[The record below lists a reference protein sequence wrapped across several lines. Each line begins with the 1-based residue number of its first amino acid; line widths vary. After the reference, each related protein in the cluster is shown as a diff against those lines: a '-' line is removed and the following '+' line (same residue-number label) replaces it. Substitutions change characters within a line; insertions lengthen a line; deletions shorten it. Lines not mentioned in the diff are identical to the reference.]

1 MTPARLRAT
10 RTAALVCAV
19 ALISCEREER
29 RFREEPP
36 AANPASIATLTPL
49 QPGPTVR
56 EVSTHGPYA
65 ENAYMV
71 NEGKALFNAMN
82 CVGCHANGGGGMGP
96 PLMDEDWI
104 YGSDPQQIFS
114 SIAQGRPNG
123 MPSWGNRLSNDQI
136 WRLVGYVQSMSG
148 QLRKDVAPTRNDDM
162 NARRS
167 EQRTEGKK
175 PEQSSVPPSAQHP

>member
-1 MTPARLRAT
+1 MRSLLPRIVQLTT
-10 RTAALVCAV
+10 IVTALALT
-19 ALISCEREER
+19 SCEREER

-36 AANPASIATLTPL
+36 AANPASTTTLSPL

-56 EVSTHGPYA
+56 QVKTHSPYQQ
-65 ENAYMV
+65 NAYMV
-71 NEGKALFNAMN
+71 SEGKALFAQMN
-82 CVGCHANGGGGMGP
+82 CVGCHSNGGGGMGP
-96 PLMDEDWI
+96 PLMDDEWI

-123 MPSWGNRLSNDQI
+123 MPSWASVLSNDQI

-162 NARRS
+162 FGGPS
-167 EQRTEGKK
+167 EQRAKK
-175 PEQSSVPPSAQHP
+175 QKPRNASPPTAH

>member
-1 MTPARLRAT
+1 MSASVTRRLSPVLVLT
-10 RTAALVCAV
+10 ALV
-19 ALISCEREER
+19 LTSCKREER

-36 AANPASIATLTPL
+36 ASNPSSTTTLSTL

-56 EVSTHGPYA
+56 EVKTHGPYQQ
-65 ENAYMV
+65 NAYMV
-71 NEGKALFNAMN
+71 NEGKALFNQMN

-96 PLMDEDWI
+96 PLMDDEWI

-123 MPSWGNRLSNDQI
+123 MPAWAAVLSSDQI

-148 QLRKDVAPTRNDDM
+148 QLRKDIAPTRSDDM
-162 NARRS
+162 FGGPS
-167 EQRTEGKK
+167 EQRATAMK
-175 PEQSSVPPSAQHP
+175 PKNQAPPPSR

>member
-1 MTPARLRAT
+1 MRVSITRRLVPV
-10 RTAALVCAV
+10 AALT
-19 ALISCEREER
+19 ALTLTSCEREDR

-36 AANPASIATLTPL
+36 SANPASTATLSPL

-56 EVSTHGPYA
+56 QVSTHSPYQ

-71 NEGKALFNAMN
+71 NEGKALFNQMN
-82 CVGCHANGGGGMGP
+82 CVGCHSNGGGGMGP
-96 PLMDEDWI
+96 ALMDDEWI

-123 MPSWGNRLSNDQI
+123 MPSWSAVLSNDQI

-148 QLRKDVAPTRNDDM
+148 QLRKDVAPTRNDDLFGGP
-162 NARRS
+162 S
-167 EQRTEGKK
+167 EQRATEMK
-175 PEQSSVPPSAQHP
+175 PTKQAPPPSR

>member
-1 MTPARLRAT
+1 MSKIRFVEAITAL
-10 RTAALVCAV
+10 AAL
-19 ALISCEREER
+19 ALSSCEREDR

-36 AANPASIATLTPL
+36 AANAAGTATLSPL

-56 EVSTHGPYA
+56 EVKTHGPYQG
-65 ENAYMV
+65 NAYMV
-71 NEGKALFNAMN
+71 NEGKALFNQMN

-96 PLMDEDWI
+96 ALMDDEWI
-104 YGSDPQQIFS
+104 YGNDPQQIFS

-123 MPSWGNRLSNDQI
+123 MPAWSGVLSNDQI

-162 NARRS
+162 FSGPS
-167 EQRTEGKK
+167 EQRATEMKPKK
-175 PEQSSVPPSAQHP
+175 ANPGPSH

>member
-1 MTPARLRAT
+1 MIPARLCML
-10 RTAALVCAV
+10 RTAALVCA
-19 ALISCEREER
+19 LSLMSCEREER

-56 EVSTHGPYA
+56 EVATRGPYE

-71 NEGKALFNAMN
+71 NEGKALFSAMN

-136 WRLVGYVQSMSG
+136 WRLVGYVRSMSG

-162 NARRS
+162 FYGPS
-167 EQRTEGKK
+167 EQRAKELKPRNATGATE
-175 PEQSSVPPSAQHP
+175 H

>member
-1 MTPARLRAT
+1 MSIIRLAEA
-10 RTAALVCAV
+10 TAALA
-19 ALISCEREER
+19 ALVLTSCEREDR

-36 AANPASIATLTPL
+36 AANAASTATLSPL

-56 EVSTHGPYA
+56 EVKTHGPYQ

-71 NEGKALFNAMN
+71 NEGKALFNQMN

-96 PLMDEDWI
+96 ALMDDDWI

-123 MPSWGNRLSNDQI
+123 MPAWGNVLSNDQI

-148 QLRKDVAPTRNDDM
+148 QLRKDVAPTRSDDLFTGP
-162 NARRS
+162 S
-167 EQRTEGKK
+167 EQRATEMKPKK
-175 PEQSSVPPSAQHP
+175 ANPGPSH

>member
-1 MTPARLRAT
+1 MSKIRFVEAM
-10 RTAALVCAV
+10 AALA
-19 ALISCEREER
+19 ALALSSCEREDR

-36 AANPASIATLTPL
+36 AANAASTATLSPL

-56 EVSTHGPYA
+56 EVKTHSPYQ

-71 NEGKALFNAMN
+71 NEGKALFNQMN

-96 PLMDEDWI
+96 ALMDDEWI
-104 YGSDPQQIFS
+104 YGNDPQQIFS

-123 MPSWGNRLSNDQI
+123 MPAWSGVLSNDQI

-162 NARRS
+162 FSGPS
-167 EQRTEGKK
+167 EQRATEMKPKK
-175 PEQSSVPPSAQHP
+175 ANPGPSH

>member
-1 MTPARLRAT
+1 VTQLLLRLLT
-10 RTAALVCAV
+10 TGAV
-19 ALISCEREER
+19 ASALTLASCEREDR

-36 AANPASIATLTPL
+36 AANPASTATLTPL

-56 EVSTHGPYA
+56 EVKTRSPYQT
-65 ENAYMV
+65 NAYMV
-71 NEGKALFNAMN
+71 NEGKALFNSMN

-96 PLMDEDWI
+96 ALMDDQWI

-123 MPSWGNRLSNDQI
+123 MPAWGNVLSNDMI

-148 QLRKDVAPTRNDDM
+148 QLRKDVAPTRSDDLF
-162 NARRS
+162 AGPS
-167 EQRTEGKK
+167 EQRATKMKPKRATGATE
-175 PEQSSVPPSAQHP
+175 H

>member
-1 MTPARLRAT
+1 MRRIVLGLLALTV
-10 RTAALVCAV
+10 TA
-19 ALISCEREER
+19 CEREDR

-36 AANPASIATLTPL
+36 AANPAGTTKLSPL

-56 EVSTHGPYA
+56 EVKTHGPYQ

-71 NEGKALFNAMN
+71 NEGKALFNQMN

-96 PLMDEDWI
+96 ALMDDEWI

-123 MPSWGNRLSNDQI
+123 MPAWGNVLSNDQI

-148 QLRKDVAPTRNDDM
+148 QLRKDVAPTRSDDM
-162 NARRS
+162 LPGPS
-167 EQRTEGKK
+167 EQRATELK
-175 PEQSSVPPSAQHP
+175 PRKQSPPPSR

>member
-1 MTPARLRAT
+1 MNRIRFVEA
-10 RTAALVCAV
+10 TAALA
-19 ALISCEREER
+19 ALAFTSCEREDR

-36 AANPASIATLTPL
+36 AANAASTATLSPL

-56 EVSTHGPYA
+56 EVKTHSPYQ

-71 NEGKALFNAMN
+71 NEGKALFNQMN

-96 PLMDEDWI
+96 ALMDDDWI

-123 MPSWGNRLSNDQI
+123 MPAWSGVLSNDQI

-162 NARRS
+162 FAGPS
-167 EQRTEGKK
+167 EQRAREMKPKK
-175 PEQSSVPPSAQHP
+175 ANAGPSH